1 MPEMS
6 SITVSIFNGPTI
18 ALPDETLEI
27 EATDFS
33 TQAVHLAYIKLL
45 DAASSDAAWHYKV

>member
-1 MPEMS
+1 MS